1 MRHPTGQPR
10 DDFDFQNILYEK
22 KDGVARV
29 TINRPEVYNAL
40 DWPTLREM
48 AAAFEDA
55 SFDDRIAV
63 LVLTGAGED
72 AFCTGADLKE
82 QTAYFLDYPRDYWK
96 WMGAFI
102 DAHDRL
108 KNIGKPTIARLNGIV
123 VGGGNEFNIACDL
136 AVAADDI
143 TLRQIGTARGSVPA
157 GGATQWLSLLVGD
170 RRAREILWLSEP
182 YTAQQAVEWGWINKA
197 VPRARLDDAVAEYA
211 EKLKA
216 KLPAIMRYTKEQTNF
231 WRNLSWG
238 LTIHHARDWLT
249 EHTASLEVYEGMHS
263 FAEKRLPDVQEIRR
277 RMAEG
282 GSSERLWGAWNRTCP
297 TCGAEG
303 LPASFAHC
311 GVCGAPLIE
320 KDAGDHPDAGEA

>member
-1 MRHPTGQPR
+1 MRHATGRPR

-22 KDGVARV
+22 AEGIARV
-29 TINRPEVYNAL
+29 TIDRPEVYNAL

-55 SFDDRIAV
+55 SFDDRVDV

-82 QTAYFLDYPRDYWK
+82 QEEYFLDRPRDYWK

-157 GGATQWLSLLVGD
+157 GGATQWLPLLVGD

-197 VPRARLDDAVAEYA
+197 VPREQLDEAVDEYA
-211 EKLKA
+211 RKLQE

-231 WRNLSWG
+231 WRNLAWG
-238 LTIHHARDWLT
+238 LTINHARDWLT
-249 EHTASLEVYEGMHS
+249 EHTASWEVYEGMKS
-263 FAEKRLPDVQEIRR
+263 FKEKRMPDTAAIRAR
-277 RMAEG
+277 AAEG
-282 GSSERLWGAWNRTCP
+282 GFNERLWGAWKRTCP
-297 TCGAEG
+297 ECGAEG
-303 LPASFAHC
+303 LPSDHRFC
-311 GVCGAPLIE
+311 GVCGTEL
-320 KDAGDHPDAGEA
+320 GEEGSDE